1 MPMKAAK
8 FAALFARLRSAFPLM
23 ALLAL
28 FAALPR
34 TASAATFPARSG
46 GMPDDE
52 ITEDSPTVPYYTD
65 GSTKY
70 AFTTWVN
77 LLRAVG
83 WNADSN
89 VLEPGVSAAGGTA
102 GDPLK
107 VTLHNFTGRPSAL
120 GCKSSR
126 NEYWLYENSY
136 HFGHTI
142 FEFNHCHFSGGISDA
157 NYNRWGT
164 QRSGYQG
171 LKIRFVDCEFG
182 DTDGGVNDSAN
193 LCISL
198 YTDWDYCVGNYI
210 FDYTFDDCTIHKFQ
224 GAVMRLFGGRECGHL
239 LVTNCYLDVY
249 VNAIVQSNGV
259 ASDGQQPT
267 FTVADCVISD
277 RITSH
282 PGWMV
287 GVQNAGFQNYSVS
300 GLKYSDDATVAANRG
315 QPLDVVFY
323 KSFGEGVEDDASR
336 GKVLNSMGGE
346 SASGRAEFS
355 CEYVPTAGEDYYL
368 FEYLVPVHV
377 TYSLNRG
384 RGTLPAREGYDMRNT
399 TVCAAS
405 GSGLTRNGGA
415 FTEWNTAA
423 NGSGATV
430 AAGALIAGGGQLGGD
445 VTLYAQYGAAVPQYS
460 VDGGVTWNDYPTEEG
475 KWQAVIDAYR
485 EHCKSGASATT
496 ELVGGTSEKQGTIY
510 VRNIVFDSRDQLS
523 VGHRTWGS
531 KYYICLYTD
540 YLKYTTIRFDNCT
553 FDKMD
558 ASYGL
563 FGPGAIGQ
571 QLVFVDCD
579 FYEDANTSKYA
590 GPFIRSEQVYPDG
603 ATYCYPVD
611 LAFTN
616 CCGGTLS
623 KGGAG
628 IGDLSIV
635 DCSFAVNVN
644 GHIAEG
650 ALTCSAVNS
659 FGLPSTCHIENLQ
672 PPPGADFKGET
683 GDDNKLYSSW
693 TCSFAKYE
701 LSGSE
706 GYVTTAYRSW
716 WHDPYPRNVRGEST
730 GDKDKLNVLNLPS
743 DSVVIEPDNETE
755 ERWPSA
761 KRGAGNGVFL
771 EFSLAGPTPPTTP
784 HEFFVKPAGE
794 GGLAANSGVD
804 WDHAT
809 TLSSAIAKAADADQP
824 VTIYVKEGTYSEGS
838 DSDIIAS
845 IGSSHTQP
853 ITILGGCTGVGTAQG
868 TGYSLYQ
875 ASSRNSPSQRPQWL
889 KRSSDSTCDLTIS
902 RVKVKLYDQG
912 AFVEGSGNFTMT
924 DCHFIRNG
932 DHGALCAKT
941 TGQVTLQRCEFRGN
955 LITGKLTS
963 GADTTVWDDRYFAPV
978 VIEANATIEH
988 CAFVANVACSL
999 YTWNCGGLGVG
1010 GTGTTVSIDF
1020 CTFAYN
1026 ICAQIVDKIAQDS
1039 CCVAGLSLGGSAS
1052 VSVDNSIFVN
1062 PERTDGEPDARF
1074 ICGCADEAG
1083 DPLYTGHL
1091 TLGYVLIPSGV
1102 DEVGPTGKEWQKG
1115 IWKIAPNRVTWNSAK
1130 VTIGEAQLVDKT
1142 SFWKTGNPSLLGM
1155 DVDDNARF
1163 RVSCLD
1169 AETIDI
1175 HPLSAGGHYQAG
1187 EWVADY
1193 ITSPAV
1199 DRGAPAVAYSNE
1211 PSPNGGRVNLG
1222 YYGNTAE
1229 ASKTP
1234 SVTFDQKGG
1243 TGGAGPVSPTVGAT
1257 MPTISGTP
1265 TLANHR
1271 FAGYSREGW
1280 EVVTMTGR
1288 DTDIYNI
1295 GTLTYAYCPTA
1306 VSGGIKLNGVKFES
1320 LLAASATAFGQI
1332 EVSATTRSSDG
1343 GSGSVGKSDDYK
1355 KLMNHKLLVEN
1366 VDQITVTLKGLEKDH
1381 SYLMQLVCHEGV
1393 SGYKAGFNIDGVN
1406 YECNSKK
1413 ATDIQYGRS
1422 FVLRFKATGSS
1433 YSFPLKKIDS
1443 NGFIHINAIQVRDIT
1458 SLGSLQYYDGT
1469 GASVREYPVVDRPA
1483 KLYAQWV
1490 SHEFFV
1496 KPTGQGGAASNSG
1509 ANWEN
1514 ATTLS
1519 SAIARAANASE
1530 PVTIYVH
1537 EGTYKEGAGSSE
1549 VIASIGSAHTQP
1561 ITILGGCTGTTG
1573 TDKSRGTG
1581 HSVYQPTDASIV
1593 TTSRPIWLQRATGAN
1608 CSLAISQVDVREY
1621 STGAYVVG
1629 SGDFSLTNCNF
1640 IKNGDT
1646 GALYAKLTS
1655 GKVSM
1660 YGCEFRGNLI
1670 SWDNWDS
1677 YYAPVVILSDA
1688 TITHCAFVANGNTSG
1703 GINYVGGLGVG
1714 GSGTI
1719 FNIDFCTFAYN
1730 AAKQHQYDG
1739 KCYSGLVLGGSA
1751 AVTVRN
1757 SVFANVE
1764 TGNSIMGRLAN
1775 KGGFSGVL
1783 NLDYVLLPSMIVP
1796 GPNDNGYGSR
1806 IPTLNATHV
1815 VIGDANLVHKPS
1827 VTKGTAATVRPV
1839 VSEPTHY
1846 WVYSIDPE
1854 SIDIHLKSVAGHWNG
1869 TDWMTDTVTSPA
1881 IDAGDP
1887 AADFANEPMPNGGC
1901 VNLGYY
1907 GNTAQASKSPYARVR
1922 LNANGGTPDPDPAT
1936 VTVTA
1941 GQAMPHLVEAQTNI
1955 TRSGYA
1961 FLGYGAKIWE
1971 ARLMTGADTDI
1982 CNEGTTVF
1990 ARMAVSGGTLNSVT
2004 FDAGLSANDENVELV
2019 VPDGSGWGGPTSSYG
2034 AEGISNAYG
2043 DLLKSAV
2050 WNDSK
2055 DKSLGSMCSTITL
2068 KGLTPGRSYLFQ
2080 FFVHDGRQSDH
2091 GHPGSR
2097 EVSVD
2102 EENWYRAGR
2111 YGSGGTLD
2119 APLSQWGSTFIYRFV
2134 ATDSTESVRVF
2145 HKKNYSDC
2153 PCAHFNA
2160 MQLRDI
2166 TATDSLKYYN
2176 ADGTSARAYPL
2187 SGGPTELFAQWELVP
2202 TEITGVLLADYEA
2215 IYDGSAKTP
2224 QIAAVMTASGVLL
2237 TADDAALG
2245 WDVTY
2250 ERERVATT
2258 DLVTEGQLQVV
2269 VTGKGKLSGSA
2280 RANYR
2285 IVNPNKIALP
2295 KPTDVFKYTGAAITP
2310 TFTPKGG
2317 YTITANGYM
2326 PTAGTIGA
2334 TAVGTYRVTCTLE
2347 SGKAWANGSTA
2358 PYDVEW
2364 QIVDKTFLERL
2375 AADERIAGASPIATG
2390 GDLILKNGNT
2400 YIHVFTNT
2408 AAVASFTPGQNL
2420 NARVLLVGGGGAG
2433 GWGSAYYAGAGGG
2446 AGGMVEANSVDFA
2459 VGGAYQVQV
2468 GAGAVAPSS
2477 YGPSSNGL
2485 DSWIKLNE
2493 TAVAGIAVGGGA
2505 GGNGDSGENKNGKAG
2520 GSGGGGVLR
2529 GANDKPYSVG
2539 GNGVAGQGYAGG
2551 AGNGGDWTQSAG
2563 GGGAGGN
2570 GGDESAGGFG
2580 GKGRLTDILGFEQY
2594 FAGGGGGGTDQGDF
2608 GNAGGIGGGGA
2619 GRPVRSE
2626 ILVSGENGLG
2636 AGGGGGSGCWSGS
2649 GEKMNRNPGRGGD
2662 GIVIIAY
2669 EYVASGDSVA
2679 PVPESWNTVR
2689 EVGWIGK
2696 TLIGVEAAPYGST
2709 LSSNYYGDV
2718 EGTYTAIATLAPGY
2732 TQWSDGSTALSRE
2745 INWKIVDTKT
2755 WYLVV
2760 TDDPDADGYTQSSF
2774 SKDMG
2779 HWNRDPNAT
2788 VGVSHKATAGYH
2800 YVVLPDKTIALISQ
2814 ASEGDNKF
2822 AGRSLTLEG
2831 TMVLRYAAGEKYV
2844 KEWIV
2849 QDGMIRSAESGTYKL
2864 NGETFSIPDEQSL
2877 TFRYSVN
2884 GWPTDGSQTYD
2895 IMAQSIIGAGTVLI
2909 DAATAGK
2916 DSGLA
2921 LSGDASGFT
2930 GAIAM
2935 KDGATEPQN
2944 FTLTIAN
2951 AFGGTIESLP
2961 SAANV
2966 TEVRFNSGANAD
2978 RGLVVSS
2985 TTIPEALKSKLVVYG
3000 YDVAAADKPL
3010 ITFPAGTTVNAAE
3023 FTIRHASSVDAEGT
3037 AFKSVRKV
3045 TNSDGTIS
3053 LYPNIEYTLS
3063 FEGLEGAS
3071 NPNEGKT
3078 FTVDDELILIAPGQ
3092 RDGYV
3097 FGGWQENGEPIS
3109 YIRKGTM
3116 GNKTLTATWVDTNDY
3131 QLIEYIATTN
3141 CQFLD
3146 TGVTPRNAHFGFA
3159 LDFWDQC
3166 YVNLEDQ
3173 DTSRSWYND
3182 RIALGSSDANGAG
3195 VWVCNWNL
3203 ASFHGQVVLCHSLNG
3218 WDYLS
3223 MVSTDP
3229 CLRNDVRI
3237 RMKIVNDTEGEAY
3250 SKGGITPTDTTSY
3263 YIYTLDKVNDD
3274 LSTEQV
3280 TKSYKQIWYG
3290 GTDLYADRPEWF
3302 AGSVI
3307 VGGAHQVDGSG
3318 VTNVVR
3324 YTNDNPTTVNK
3335 NFMRFYRVTFYYDD
3349 IVLYDAIPAVDS
3361 NGHVGLLRVDG
3372 TEGELFAYSKTIQQD
3387 WLDAGNELGAEFA
3400 TPHFIVNGNGGE
3412 PGETVVIKVLD
3423 EAAQPALT
3431 LAQLPTREEWTLT
3444 GFTANADGTGVKYF
3458 DADGT
3463 RLVTPA
3469 DGAVVY
3475 AQWEQQRVILDD
3487 NGGAEGDGS
3496 VPLTDGVPEA
3506 SSVTRPFYNGYSFRG
3521 YWTTKDD
3528 DTGTMIYDRTG
3539 ALVANPPTLAPGST
3553 IYAHWEF
3560 VVTYYLAG
3568 TDQPKDSLPKTYS
3581 FYCTPTNENGT
3592 LKSSKKGWAEA
3603 KGGESVRHIVEPG
3616 HKYVAEAFLNT
3627 PYVSDG
3633 SVQEF
3638 PGDEL
3643 YLSSWLELYSDVRF
3657 KKLITGGLKTVFCVD
3672 ANNCD
3677 VTVSGA
3683 VEMESNNTL
3692 ELIVCGENRRLKLAA
3707 KLTGDE
3713 NTVIKL
3719 LGQNQN
3725 YDNNLGYVISGDA
3738 SGFKGKV
3745 RDGTNGGANNCYYCM
3760 FDVSFTGSFGGS
3772 VESFPTN
3779 VANAW
3784 FNYDGLPDTRTTRGL
3799 TMSCETPADV
3809 ASVTNNIILYSDS
3822 PSVDFDASNFPLM
3835 TFPAGTAVDP
3845 AQFTVCHATEVG
3857 GEKTAFED
3865 LYAIRNADETITLI
3879 ANAQIVTLDDNGGA
3893 EGDGA
3898 VLLDNGV
3905 PPASV
3910 SRPFYNGW
3918 SFRGYWTTKDDDTG
3932 AMIYDRTGTRVAESP
3947 TLHNGDTIYAHWE
3960 FVEIY
3965 YLAGPDQG
3973 ADPSFD
3979 GTPPGKEDTVNGWAE
3994 EPNGPAVRHT
4004 VEPGHK
4010 YTTKNDGKGYS
4021 LFTPSNQDGEV
4032 HSFLG
4037 DELTVAGTF
4046 ALQESIN
4053 VTNMIANGASI
4064 YTWKNGYHYIVDGQI
4079 TVTNNSTLQ
4088 LTGVGTDRTLEIR
4101 AKVKSGDGEIIAL
4114 HGQPNANQR
4123 NLRFIISGDMSEFKG
4138 TWTKSSTEIAVP
4150 TTIDF
4155 SGSFG
4160 GRIKCFP
4167 TNMVNVLVNHDGL
4180 PASCKAAT
4188 GLPVTAAASADDVR
4202 SVQTNV
4208 TFYST
4213 EVDFTARFF
4222 PLMTFPASVAAE
4234 VDPAQFTVYHAADT
4248 NGTKTAF
4255 ANLGV
4260 RKNGDGTITL
4270 VANSV
4275 LSAIRE
4281 NGPEI
4286 HFWNLDW
4293 IAEVC
4298 PGEKTAAEYQAA
4310 FLKTNAQGVVTWQA
4324 YVLGYE
4330 PNEVATAAIVEETVQ
4345 NANPD
4350 TVTVRLRDMPENPR
4364 TNDQVSVRYTLLSA
4378 RTTSD
4383 FQAGLAKVVINLD
4396 DDPYELWPV
4405 STFEAPLRDLTGDK
4419 PLNYYQIKARFFIN
4433 RPIYDEEVDW
4443 LRIESQDDDDYI
4455 DTGIKITHDMRIETK
4470 VMLET
4475 SRQSYSRFGFD
4486 DSIVKGQSVVGDEHG
4501 FTRIMFSVA
4510 QDTACFGFQS
4520 SGNVTS
4526 AGFVSVDEVK
4536 NTELV
4541 IAGDYNRYTVNDTEY
4556 STYGNH
4562 IPNDPDVGTM
4572 KLMAF
4577 GNGRFSTGEFAG
4589 KMWYFRLY
4597 KGDELIADFVPVKF
4611 TAGDGEVEYAMYDK
4625 VGGMLHRNH
4634 GTGSFTGGPAVQ

>member
-8 FAALFARLRSAFPLM
+8 LAALFARLRTAIPLL

-46 GMPDDE
+46 DMPDTL

-70 AFTTWVN
+70 AFSTWVN

-83 WNADSN
+83 WDANN
-89 VLEPGVSAAGGTA
+89 GRLESGVSAAGGTA

-107 VTLHNFTGRPSAL
+107 VTLYNFINSPYAL
-120 GCKSSR
+120 QCHSQ
-126 NEYWLYENSY
+126 NCLYERDFG
-136 HFGHTI
+136 FGHTT
-142 FEFNHCHFSGGISDA
+142 FEFNSCHFNGGVPSGSD
-157 NYNRWGT
+157 NRWGT
-164 QRSGYQG
+164 DRSQYPG
-171 LKIRFVDCEFG
+171 LKIRFVNCEFG
-182 DTDGGVNDSAN
+182 DADGNATVRNPCMSIYN
-193 LCISL
+193 N
-198 YTDWDYCVGNYI
+198 YNEYKDYKGNTYI
-210 FDYTFDDCTIHKFQ
+210 YLFDYTFDGCTIHKFNDTPT
-224 GAVMRLFGGRECGHL
+224 GRLFGGSECGNL

-249 VNAIVQSNGV
+249 INAIVQSNGV

-267 FTVADCVISD
+267 FTVADCIISD
-277 RITSH
+277 RITSS

-287 GVQNAGFQNYSVS
+287 GVMNSGYRSYSVS
-300 GLKYSDDATVAANRG
+300 GLKYSDDAKDAENQG
-315 QPLDVVFY
+315 KPLDVVFY
-323 KSFGEGVEDDASR
+323 KSFGNGVEGDANR

-377 TYSLNRG
+377 TYDANG
-384 RGTLPAREGYDMRNT
+384 GTGTPPAREGYDMRSKT
-399 TVCAAS
+399 ARAAS
-405 GSGLTRNGGA
+405 GSGLTNGGA
-415 FTEWNTAA
+415 SFIEWNTEGGTTA
-423 NGSGATV
+423 GTPI
-430 AAGALIAGGGQLGGD
+430 AAGALIAGGDALNGD
-445 VTLYAQYGAAVPQYS
+445 KTLYAQYGTPVPQYS
-460 VDGGVTWNDYPTEEG
+460 VDGGVTWNDYPTGG
-475 KWQAVIDAYR
+475 KWQAVINAYR
-485 EHCKSGASATT
+485 SAKGATSSSQVVGGSAT
-496 ELVGGTSEKQGTIY
+496 EQGTIL
-510 VRNIVFDSRDQLS
+510 VRNVDFDAVDQLEGRS
-523 VGHRTWGS
+523 RQNGDKTFLMLLRS
-531 KYYICLYTD
+531 ADNLQ
-540 YLKYTTIRFDNCT
+540 YTTIRFDNCNFYNVGEKGYNNTIGTVDGLGMQVEFDGCGFYQSANSQSGLGTAAYT
-553 FDKMD
+553 FDW
-558 ASYGL
+558 
-563 FGPGAIGQ
+563 
-571 QLVFVDCD
+571 
-579 FYEDANTSKYA
+579 
-590 GPFIRSEQVYPDG
+590 DG
-603 ATYCYPVD
+603 TKPVD
-611 LAFTN
+611 LTLVN
-616 CCGGTLS
+616 CTASCICGGS
-623 KGGAG
+623 GV
-628 IGDLSIV
+628 GDLMVVNSKT
-635 DCSFAVNVN
+635 SVNVN
-644 GHIAEG
+644 GHVRGGDANAG
-650 ALTCSAVNS
+650 GVAFVNS
-659 FGLPSTCHIENLQ
+659 FGNPSTCHIENLQ
-672 PPPGADFKGET
+672 PTPGSSWST
-683 GDDNKLYSSW
+683 LTSW
-693 TCSFAKYE
+693 TCSFARYE
-701 LSGSE
+701 VGNFAAEAKVYRVDTHGNRNLEQDNGPNRYLLGTLAPSESLTTTRTDWPSEWQTAGRGVYVTFTPSGVTVALHNGVGASAEPSSVTVTPGSAMPTLAALPTRTGYVFDGYSAEGWEVTKMTGQDTDIITLGTSVLAYGAVNAYTLNGVTFENKLKSGADNKTIDGGKLTFSHAMEVADNASGSPS
-706 GYVTTAYRSW
+706 GVSADYQKLMANKVRSFSDLKRMYVTLGELTEGHTYLVQIISHECQSGHKVGFLIDGVEYECNQQKDSTVVYGRSFVHRFTAKGTTYTFPLVKIDTFVHINAIQLRDVSTIVGS
-716 WHDPYPRNVRGEST
+716 PEYYSARGESLRT
-730 GDKDKLNVLNLPS
+730 YPTANGPTNLFAQWKCDLPEGYTQLDKLHFDGTHFILTDYKPTTKTWIETDMQVYGNKGSGGNALFGLAQPDSGKTLSYGLIVDSGISSKIIYGMLLFSSSGGNNGRAWKIGDYSPLENELCTVTFCYDYNGASSSLVGGAVKSSSPHSTNKDFMPCVTTLVIGGLNGVAV
-743 DSVVIEPDNETE
+743 DSTKAPGYGSPVQPFSCYSEGLDVYSFKIYENDTGVKGGANETVVHE
-755 ERWPSA
+755 FIPVSPTNGGVDGLYDLVGQKFYPLQTQTTVTLRPNGGNNLVTNYVYAIAGEAMPTVTEIPTKTGYEFQGYFTAASGGTRYYNADGTSA
-761 KRGAGNGVFL
+761 ATYPA
-771 EFSLAGPTPPTTP
+771 SAGPTELYAQWAPFL
-784 HEFFVKPAGE
+784 HEFFVKP
-794 GGLAANSGVD
+794 
-804 WDHAT
+804 
-809 TLSSAIAKAADADQP
+809 
-824 VTIYVKEGTYSEGS
+824 
-838 DSDIIAS
+838 
-845 IGSSHTQP
+845 
-853 ITILGGCTGVGTAQG
+853 
-868 TGYSLYQ
+868 
-875 ASSRNSPSQRPQWL
+875 
-889 KRSSDSTCDLTIS
+889 
-902 RVKVKLYDQG
+902 G
-912 AFVEGSGNFTMT
+912 A
-924 DCHFIRNG
+924 
-932 DHGALCAKT
+932 
-941 TGQVTLQRCEFRGN
+941 
-955 LITGKLTS
+955 
-963 GADTTVWDDRYFAPV
+963 
-978 VIEANATIEH
+978 
-988 CAFVANVACSL
+988 
-999 YTWNCGGLGVG
+999 
-1010 GTGTTVSIDF
+1010 
-1020 CTFAYN
+1020 
-1026 ICAQIVDKIAQDS
+1026 
-1039 CCVAGLSLGGSAS
+1039 SAS
-1052 VSVDNSIFVN
+1052 
-1062 PERTDGEPDARF
+1062 A
-1074 ICGCADEAG
+1074 
-1083 DPLYTGHL
+1083 
-1091 TLGYVLIPSGV
+1091 
-1102 DEVGPTGKEWQKG
+1102 
-1115 IWKIAPNRVTWNSAK
+1115 
-1130 VTIGEAQLVDKT
+1130 
-1142 SFWKTGNPSLLGM
+1142 
-1155 DVDDNARF
+1155 
-1163 RVSCLD
+1163 
-1169 AETIDI
+1169 
-1175 HPLSAGGHYQAG
+1175 
-1187 EWVADY
+1187 
-1193 ITSPAV
+1193 
-1199 DRGAPAVAYSNE
+1199 
-1211 PSPNGGRVNLG
+1211 
-1222 YYGNTAE
+1222 
-1229 ASKTP
+1229 
-1234 SVTFDQKGG
+1234 
-1243 TGGAGPVSPTVGAT
+1243 
-1257 MPTISGTP
+1257 
-1265 TLANHR
+1265 
-1271 FAGYSREGW
+1271 
-1280 EVVTMTGR
+1280 
-1288 DTDIYNI
+1288 
-1295 GTLTYAYCPTA
+1295 
-1306 VSGGIKLNGVKFES
+1306 
-1320 LLAASATAFGQI
+1320 
-1332 EVSATTRSSDG
+1332 
-1343 GSGSVGKSDDYK
+1343 
-1355 KLMNHKLLVEN
+1355 
-1366 VDQITVTLKGLEKDH
+1366 
-1381 SYLMQLVCHEGV
+1381 
-1393 SGYKAGFNIDGVN
+1393 
-1406 YECNSKK
+1406 
-1413 ATDIQYGRS
+1413 
-1422 FVLRFKATGSS
+1422 
-1433 YSFPLKKIDS
+1433 
-1443 NGFIHINAIQVRDIT
+1443 
-1458 SLGSLQYYDGT
+1458 
-1469 GASVREYPVVDRPA
+1469 
-1483 KLYAQWV
+1483 
-1490 SHEFFV
+1490 
-1496 KPTGQGGAASNSG
+1496 SG

-1519 SAIARAANASE
+1519 NAIARAANSPE

-1593 TTSRPIWLQRATGAN
+1593 TTSRPTWLRREDSAN
-1608 CSLAISQVDVREY
+1608 CPLAISQVDVREY
-1621 STGAYVVG
+1621 KTGAYVVG

-1670 SWDNWDS
+1670 WKTNWEDYCS
-1677 YYAPVVILSDA
+1677 PVVVLSDA
-1688 TITHCAFVANGNTSG
+1688 EISHCAFVGNANCSDGLS
-1703 GINYVGGLGVG
+1703 YVGGLGVG
-1714 GSGTI
+1714 GNETS
-1719 FNIDFCTFAYN
+1719 IDINFCTFAYN
-1730 AAKQHQYDG
+1730 VGKQHTN
-1739 KCYSGLVLGGSA
+1739 SGYNPGDLVLGDTA
-1751 AVTVRN
+1751 NVTVKN
-1757 SVFANVE
+1757 SIFANNE
-1764 TGNSIMGRLAN
+1764 YLGYYPIWKAICGNDDSWRRPN
-1775 KGGFSGVL
+1775 KFAGHL
-1783 NLDYVLLPSMIVP
+1783 TLDYVMMRGTVEQSVAIGNGTLTANHIISGESPLVTSPSRSASSEVTDP
-1796 GPNDNGYGSR
+1796 RPKVNNQDYYYYYNNG
-1806 IPTLNATHV
+1806 
-1815 VIGDANLVHKPS
+1815 
-1827 VTKGTAATVRPV
+1827 
-1839 VSEPTHY
+1839 
-1846 WVYSIDPE
+1846 DPE
-1854 SIDIHLKSVAGHWNG
+1854 SIDIHLKSAAGHWNG
-1869 TDWMTDTVTSPA
+1869 TGWTLDSVTSPA

-1887 AADFANEPMPNGGC
+1887 DEAYSNEPMPNGGC

-1922 LNANGGTPDPDPAT
+1922 LNANGGTPEPNPAT

-1961 FLGYGAKIWE
+1961 FQGYATAGGEWTVSKMTGNVTDVINEGETVWALAALNTGWNGYKDDHNLDGNVAYYVPNDITLNGVTFKAAANNRQSASFSSACDGGLSFDPVVAWVDPQDNTSEGLGNTAYGALMHNKMHE
-1971 ARLMTGADTDI
+1971 AG
-1982 CNEGTTVF
+1982 NS
-1990 ARMAVSGGTLNSVT
+1990 SGRWQLTLNNLAIGQSYCAQIIVHWGNGARGSVQI
-2004 FDAGLSANDENVELV
+2004 GVKPGELY
-2019 VPDGSGWGGPTSSYG
+2019 SSCG
-2034 AEGISNAYG
+2034 AECQYG
-2043 DLLKSAV
+2043 WSYVLRFTATEG
-2050 WNDSK
+2050 SK
-2055 DKSLGSMCSTITL
+2055 TITL
-2068 KGLTPGRSYLFQ
+2068 YS
-2080 FFVHDGRQSDH
+2080 
-2091 GHPGSR
+2091 
-2097 EVSVD
+2097 
-2102 EENWYRAGR
+2102 AG
-2111 YGSGGTLD
+2111 GV
-2119 APLSQWGSTFIYRFV
+2119 V
-2134 ATDSTESVRVF
+2134 AL
-2145 HKKNYSDC
+2145 
-2153 PCAHFNA
+2153 NA
-2160 MQLRDI
+2160 IQLRKVSSVSS
-2166 TATDSLKYYN
+2166 SLLYYN
-2176 ADGTSARAYPL
+2176 ADGTSARNYPAEN
-2187 SGGPTELFAQWELVP
+2187 GPTELFAQWELVP

-2310 TFTPKGG
+2310 TFTPTGG
-2317 YTITANGYM
+2317 YTIAANGYT

-2408 AAVASFTPGQNL
+2408 SALANFTPSQNL
-2420 NARVLLVGGGGAG
+2420 DARVLLVGGGGAG

-2446 AGGMVEANSVDFA
+2446 AGGMVEANSVGFA

-2689 EVGWIGK
+2689 EVGWTGK

-2961 SAANV
+2961 AAANV

-3053 LYPNIEYTLS
+3053 LYPNVEYTLS
-3063 FEGLEGAS
+3063 FEGLNGEE

-3116 GNKTLTATWVDTNDY
+3116 GNKTLTATWVSTNDY

-3203 ASFHGQVVLCHSLNG
+3203 ASFHGQVVLCHSLSG

-3412 PGETVVIKVLD
+3412 PGETEVIKVLD

-3560 VVTYYLAG
+3560 VETYYLAG
-3568 TDQPKDSLPKTYS
+3568 TDQPKDTLPKTCS

-3592 LKSSKKGWAEA
+3592 LKSPKKGWAEA

-3627 PYVSDG
+3627 PYVSDD

-3683 VEMESNNTL
+3683 VEMESGNTL
-3692 ELIVCGENRRLKLAA
+3692 EMIVCGENRRLELAA
-3707 KLTGDE
+3707 TLTGDE
-3713 NTVIKL
+3713 TTVIKL

-3760 FDVSFTGSFGGS
+3760 FDVYFTDSFGGS

-3784 FNYDGLPDTRTTRGL
+3784 FNYDGLPETRTTRGL

-3932 AMIYDRTGTRVAESP
+3932 AMIYDQSGARVAESP

-3960 FVEIY
+3960 FVETY

-3973 ADPSFD
+3973 AKPSFD
-3979 GTPPGKEDTVNGWAE
+3979 GTPLGTGGAVTINNGWAE

-4114 HGQPNANQR
+4114 HGQTNADQR

-4180 PASCKAAT
+4180 PASCEAT

-4208 TFYST
+4208 TFYSE

-4222 PLMTFPASVAAE
+4222 PLMTFPASAE

-4260 RKNGDGTITL
+4260 RTNGDGTITL

-4298 PGEKTAAEYQAA
+4298 STGTTAADYQAA

-4455 DTGIKITHDMRIETK
+4455 DTGIKITKDMRIETK
-4470 VMLET
+4470 VEILK
-4475 SRQSYSRFGFD
+4475 SRDQYSRFGFD

-4501 FTRIMFSVA
+4501 FTRIMFAGSPIA
-4510 QDTACFGFQS
+4510 AYSQACFGFQS

-4541 IAGDYNRYTVNDTEY
+4541 IAGDYDQYTVNNKTYDTY
-4556 STYGNH
+4556 STH
-4562 IPNDPDVGTM
+4562 IDDDPVVGTM

>member
-8 FAALFARLRSAFPLM
+8 FAALFARLRSAIPLL
-23 ALLAL
+23 ALFAL

-46 GMPDDE
+46 NMPDTL
-52 ITEDSPTVPYYTD
+52 ITEDTPTVPYYTD

-83 WNADSN
+83 WDAANGR
-89 VLEPGVSAAGGTA
+89 LESGVSAAGGTA

-107 VTLHNFTGRPSAL
+107 VTICNFTNTPVAL
-120 GCKSSR
+120 GCKTD
-126 NEYWLYENSY
+126 NYLYENKY
-136 HFGHTI
+136 DFGHTT
-142 FEFNHCHFSGGISDA
+142 FEFNRCHFKGGIPDGSD
-157 NYNRWGT
+157 NKWGT
-164 QRSGYQG
+164 ARSKHPG
-171 LKIRFVDCEFG
+171 LKLRFVGCEFG
-182 DTDGGVNDSAN
+182 NADGKDSGGPLDQQN
-193 LCISL
+193 LCMSI
-198 YTDWDYCVGNYI
+198 YTKWQLDDDLDKNTYI
-210 FDYTFDDCTIHKFQ
+210 YVFDYTFDGCTIHKFR
-224 GAVMRLFGGRECGHL
+224 GPTARLFGGSESGNL

-249 VNAIVQSNGV
+249 INAIVQDKGV
-259 ASDGQQPT
+259 SADGQQPT
-267 FTVADCVISD
+267 FTVADCTISD
-277 RITSH
+277 RITKN

-287 GVQNAGFQNYSVS
+287 GVMNSGFRSYSVS

-323 KSFGEGVEDDASR
+323 KSFGDGVEGDANR

-346 SASGRAEFS
+346 STTGRAEFS

-368 FEYLVPVHV
+368 FEYLVPVYV
-377 TYSLNRG
+377 TYDANG
-384 RGTLPAREGYDMRNT
+384 GTGTPPAREGYDMRSKT
-399 TVCAAS
+399 ARAAS
-405 GSGLTRNGGA
+405 GSGLTNGGA
-415 FTEWNTAA
+415 SFIEWNTEGGTTA
-423 NGSGATV
+423 GTPI
-430 AAGALIAGGGQLGGD
+430 AAGALIAGGDALNGD
-445 VTLYAQYGAAVPQYS
+445 KTLYAQYGTPVPQYS
-460 VDGGVTWNDYPTEEG
+460 VDGGVTWNDYPTGG
-475 KWQAVIDAYR
+475 KWQAVINAYR
-485 EHCKSGASATT
+485 SAKGATSSSQVVGGSAT
-496 ELVGGTSEKQGTIY
+496 EQGTIL
-510 VRNIVFDSRDQLS
+510 VRNVDFDAVDQLEGRS
-523 VGHRTWGS
+523 RQNGDKTFLMLLRS
-531 KYYICLYTD
+531 ADNLQ
-540 YLKYTTIRFDNCT
+540 YTTIRFDNCNFYNVGEKGYNNTIGTVNGLGMQVEFDGCGFYQSANSQSGLGTAAYT
-553 FDKMD
+553 FDW
-558 ASYGL
+558 
-563 FGPGAIGQ
+563 
-571 QLVFVDCD
+571 
-579 FYEDANTSKYA
+579 
-590 GPFIRSEQVYPDG
+590 DG
-603 ATYCYPVD
+603 TKPVD
-611 LAFTN
+611 LTLVN
-616 CCGGTLS
+616 CTASCICGGS
-623 KGGAG
+623 GV
-628 IGDLSIV
+628 GDLMVVNSKT
-635 DCSFAVNVN
+635 SVNVN
-644 GHIAEG
+644 GHVRGGDANAG
-650 ALTCSAVNS
+650 GVAFVNS
-659 FGLPSTCHIENLQ
+659 FGNPSTCHIENLQ
-672 PPPGADFKGET
+672 PTPGSSWST
-683 GDDNKLYSSW
+683 LTSW
-693 TCSFAKYE
+693 TCSFARYE
-701 LSGSE
+701 VGNFAAEAKVYRVDTHGNRNLEQDNGPNRYLLGTLAPSE
-706 GYVTTAYRSW
+706 SLTTTRTDWPSEWQTAGRGVYVT
-716 WHDPYPRNVRGEST
+716 
-730 GDKDKLNVLNLPS
+730 
-743 DSVVIEPDNETE
+743 
-755 ERWPSA
+755 
-761 KRGAGNGVFL
+761 
-771 EFSLAGPTPPTTP
+771 
-784 HEFFVKPAGE
+784 
-794 GGLAANSGVD
+794 
-804 WDHAT
+804 
-809 TLSSAIAKAADADQP
+809 
-824 VTIYVKEGTYSEGS
+824 
-838 DSDIIAS
+838 
-845 IGSSHTQP
+845 
-853 ITILGGCTGVGTAQG
+853 
-868 TGYSLYQ
+868 
-875 ASSRNSPSQRPQWL
+875 
-889 KRSSDSTCDLTIS
+889 
-902 RVKVKLYDQG
+902 
-912 AFVEGSGNFTMT
+912 FT
-924 DCHFIRNG
+924 
-932 DHGALCAKT
+932 
-941 TGQVTLQRCEFRGN
+941 
-955 LITGKLTS
+955 
-963 GADTTVWDDRYFAPV
+963 
-978 VIEANATIEH
+978 
-988 CAFVANVACSL
+988 
-999 YTWNCGGLGVG
+999 
-1010 GTGTTVSIDF
+1010 
-1020 CTFAYN
+1020 
-1026 ICAQIVDKIAQDS
+1026 
-1039 CCVAGLSLGGSAS
+1039 
-1052 VSVDNSIFVN
+1052 
-1062 PERTDGEPDARF
+1062 
-1074 ICGCADEAG
+1074 
-1083 DPLYTGHL
+1083 
-1091 TLGYVLIPSGV
+1091 PSGV
-1102 DEVGPTGKEWQKG
+1102 TVALHNGEGASAEPSSVTVTPGAAMPT
-1115 IWKIAPNRVTWNSAK
+1115 
-1130 VTIGEAQLVDKT
+1130 
-1142 SFWKTGNPSLLGM
+1142 
-1155 DVDDNARF
+1155 
-1163 RVSCLD
+1163 
-1169 AETIDI
+1169 
-1175 HPLSAGGHYQAG
+1175 LSA
-1187 EWVADY
+1187 VP
-1193 ITSPAV
+1193 TRP
-1199 DRGAPAVAYSNE
+1199 
-1211 PSPNGGRVNLG
+1211 G
-1222 YYGNTAE
+1222 Y
-1229 ASKTP
+1229 
-1234 SVTFDQKGG
+1234 VFD
-1243 TGGAGPVSPTVGAT
+1243 
-1257 MPTISGTP
+1257 
-1265 TLANHR
+1265 
-1271 FAGYSREGW
+1271 GYSAEGW
-1280 EVVTMTGR
+1280 EVTKMAGQ
-1288 DTDIYNI
+1288 DTDIITDGNSI
-1295 GTLTYAYCPTA
+1295 FAYGA
-1306 VSGGIKLNGVKFES
+1306 VDSNTLNGVTFENKLKAGADNKTIDGGKLTFS
-1320 LLAASATAFGQI
+1320 HAMESADGQSSSPSG
-1332 EVSATTRSSDG
+1332 VSA
-1343 GSGSVGKSDDYK
+1343 DYQ
-1355 KLMNHKLLVEN
+1355 KLMMNKVRSTGDMKRMYLTLGGLTENHTYLV
-1366 VDQITVTLKGLEKDH
+1366 QIV
-1381 SYLMQLVCHEGV
+1381 SHECY
-1393 SGYKAGFNIDGVN
+1393 SGHKVGFLIDGVE
-1406 YECNSKK
+1406 YECNQNVDSSVV
-1413 ATDIQYGRS
+1413 YGRS
-1422 FVLRFKATGSS
+1422 FVHRFTAKGTT
-1433 YSFPLKKIDS
+1433 YTFPLVKI
-1443 NGFIHINAIQVRDIT
+1443 GTYVHINAIQLRD
-1458 SLGSLQYYDGT
+1458 
-1469 GASVREYPVVDRPA
+1469 
-1483 KLYAQWV
+1483 V
-1490 SHEFFV
+1490 S
-1496 KPTGQGGAASNSG
+1496 
-1509 ANWEN
+1509 
-1514 ATTLS
+1514 
-1519 SAIARAANASE
+1519 
-1530 PVTIYVH
+1530 TIV
-1537 EGTYKEGAGSSE
+1537 GSSE
-1549 VIASIGSAHTQP
+1549 YYSAYGESLRTYPTANGPTNLFAQWKCDLPEGYTQLDKLHFDG
-1561 ITILGGCTGTTG
+1561 THFILTDYKPTTKTWIETDMQVYGNKVNGGNTFFGLAENVNWNGKTYLMFYDLNVGAGTT
-1573 TDKSRGTG
+1573 DKTMYGWLLGRAEGSSNLGRAWTI
-1581 HSVYQPTDASIV
+1581 SAV
-1593 TTSRPIWLQRATGAN
+1593 TSFE
-1608 CSLAISQVDVREY
+1608 SEM
-1621 STGAYVVG
+1621 STITFGNDFTNNTVVG
-1629 SGDFSLTNCNF
+1629 G
-1640 IKNGDT
+1640 IE
-1646 GALYAKLTS
+1646 
-1655 GKVSM
+1655 KVSTAKSNGSDYLPCKTAM
-1660 YGCEFRGNLI
+1660 
-1670 SWDNWDS
+1670 
-1677 YYAPVVILSDA
+1677 VI
-1688 TITHCAFVANGNTSG
+1688 
-1703 GINYVGGLGVG
+1703 GGLNGV
-1714 GSGTI
+1714 
-1719 FNIDFCTFAYN
+1719 
-1730 AAKQHQYDG
+1730 
-1739 KCYSGLVLGGSA
+1739 
-1751 AVTVRN
+1751 AVDSTK
-1757 SVFANVE
+1757 A
-1764 TGNSIMGRLAN
+1764 
-1775 KGGFSGVL
+1775 
-1783 NLDYVLLPSMIVP
+1783 P
-1796 GPNDNGYGSR
+1796 GYGSPVQPFSCYSDGLDVYAFK
-1806 IPTLNATHV
+1806 IYENDTGVKGGTNET
-1815 VIGDANLVHKPS
+1815 LVHEFIPAKQ
-1827 VTKGTAATVRPV
+1827 T
-1839 VSEPTHY
+1839 
-1846 WVYSIDPE
+1846 
-1854 SIDIHLKSVAGHWNG
+1854 NG
-1869 TDWMTDTVTSPA
+1869 GVDGLYDLIEQEFYPLQTQTTVTLR
-1881 IDAGDP
+1881 
-1887 AADFANEPMPNGGC
+1887 PNGGN
-1901 VNLGYY
+1901 NLVTNYV
-1907 GNTAQASKSPYARVR
+1907 YAI
-1922 LNANGGTPDPDPAT
+1922 AGEAMPT
-1936 VTVTA
+1936 VTEIPTKTGYEFQGYFTA
-1941 GQAMPHLVEAQTNI
+1941 A
-1955 TRSGYA
+1955 
-1961 FLGYGAKIWE
+1961 
-1971 ARLMTGADTDI
+1971 
-1982 CNEGTTVF
+1982 
-1990 ARMAVSGGTLNSVT
+1990 SGGT
-2004 FDAGLSANDENVELV
+2004 
-2019 VPDGSGWGGPTSSYG
+2019 
-2034 AEGISNAYG
+2034 
-2043 DLLKSAV
+2043 
-2050 WNDSK
+2050 
-2055 DKSLGSMCSTITL
+2055 
-2068 KGLTPGRSYLFQ
+2068 
-2080 FFVHDGRQSDH
+2080 
-2091 GHPGSR
+2091 
-2097 EVSVD
+2097 
-2102 EENWYRAGR
+2102 
-2111 YGSGGTLD
+2111 
-2119 APLSQWGSTFIYRFV
+2119 
-2134 ATDSTESVRVF
+2134 
-2145 HKKNYSDC
+2145 
-2153 PCAHFNA
+2153 
-2160 MQLRDI
+2160 
-2166 TATDSLKYYN
+2166 KYYN
-2176 ADGTSARAYPL
+2176 ADGTSAKKCDLTNDTTLY
-2187 SGGPTELFAQWELVP
+2187 AQWKESTIYVDKPQQGTPTSWVYDATNHKPVFAENVCYTITYSTADGTPTDSWVNAGCYKVTFTLNPNCAWNGGDTDPVVFDYSITKPISDVTITDLKWWWDNYPHQPTVTDGDRTLVYDVDFTAVVTNEAFQTP
-2202 TEITGVLLADYEA
+2202 CDYTN
-2215 IYDGSAKTP
+2215 IVGSAT
-2224 QIAAVMTASGVLL
+2224 
-2237 TADDAALG
+2237 
-2245 WDVTY
+2245 TY
-2250 ERERVATT
+2250 DCT
-2258 DLVTEGQLQVV
+2258 L
-2269 VTGKGKLSGSA
+2269 TGKGCYTGTTNFTFTLARPTLKWTDTCGTNLDGVGKWNEDWKKPEGEGYSNSGDAYDWSYGHYPRSSMQKAELSAASGKSLELDLDGQEYWAYHLYDASAGKVVMKNGTLKLSATSA
-2280 RANYR
+2280 
-2285 IVNPNKIALP
+2285 I
-2295 KPTDVFKYTGAAITP
+2295 
-2310 TFTPKGG
+2310 
-2317 YTITANGYM
+2317 
-2326 PTAGTIGA
+2326 
-2334 TAVGTYRVTCTLE
+2334 
-2347 SGKAWANGSTA
+2347 
-2358 PYDVEW
+2358 
-2364 QIVDKTFLERL
+2364 
-2375 AADERIAGASPIATG
+2375 
-2390 GDLILKNGNT
+2390 
-2400 YIHVFTNT
+2400 
-2408 AAVASFTPGQNL
+2408 
-2420 NARVLLVGGGGAG
+2420 
-2433 GWGSAYYAGAGGG
+2433 
-2446 AGGMVEANSVDFA
+2446 
-2459 VGGAYQVQV
+2459 
-2468 GAGAVAPSS
+2468 
-2477 YGPSSNGL
+2477 
-2485 DSWIKLNE
+2485 
-2493 TAVAGIAVGGGA
+2493 
-2505 GGNGDSGENKNGKAG
+2505 
-2520 GSGGGGVLR
+2520 
-2529 GANDKPYSVG
+2529 
-2539 GNGVAGQGYAGG
+2539 
-2551 AGNGGDWTQSAG
+2551 
-2563 GGGAGGN
+2563 
-2570 GGDESAGGFG
+2570 
-2580 GKGRLTDILGFEQY
+2580 
-2594 FAGGGGGGTDQGDF
+2594 
-2608 GNAGGIGGGGA
+2608 
-2619 GRPVRSE
+2619 
-2626 ILVSGENGLG
+2626 
-2636 AGGGGGSGCWSGS
+2636 SGS
-2649 GEKMNRNPGRGGD
+2649 GEHVYQNMTFTSATTALACLYPSGPSTVVTLSECEFPKDTMVFTIGFLSYSAGIDGTFRIADGLTALGTGVYFGTSYSGSNRCGLTVTNGWL
-2662 GIVIIAY
+2662 
-2669 EYVASGDSVA
+2669 VASNEGSDIAPSVGLQQLALNLALGDR
-2679 PVPESWNTVR
+2679 NTVSDANA
-2689 EVGWIGK
+2689 
-2696 TLIGVEAAPYGST
+2696 LIDLNGTMRLNKGST
-2709 LSSNYYGDV
+2709 L
-2718 EGTYTAIATLAPGY
+2718 T
-2732 TQWSDGSTALSRE
+2732 
-2745 INWKIVDTKT
+2745 VD
-2755 WYLVV
+2755 
-2760 TDDPDADGYTQSSF
+2760 
-2774 SKDMG
+2774 
-2779 HWNRDPNAT
+2779 
-2788 VGVSHKATAGYH
+2788 
-2800 YVVLPDKTIALISQ
+2800 
-2814 ASEGDNKF
+2814 
-2822 AGRSLTLEG
+2822 AGR
-2831 TMVLRYAAGEKYV
+2831 K
-2844 KEWIV
+2844 
-2849 QDGMIRSAESGTYKL
+2849 DCGTYKL
-2864 NGETFSIPDEQSL
+2864 IRVTGVGTGADCL
-2877 TFRYSVN
+2877 TFADLIANPTVTN
-2884 GWPTDGSQTYD
+2884 ILEGKGAQLVVVTDGDKETGIDLVIRTKVAKPTVTTSFIYD
-2895 IMAQSIIGAGTVLI
+2895 ETEK
-2909 DAATAGK
+2909 TAGGVATGYTVTGDK
-2916 DSGLA
+2916 ATNVGRYEFVATLA
-2921 LSGDASGFT
+2921 DGYCWSD
-2930 GAIAM
+2930 GAIAPYHVDWSIKAQVTFDANGGSGVSPATLDVLPGDDLGCVAVPTM
-2935 KDGATEPQN
+2935 DGHVFAGYFTAQTGGVRYYDADGKGVKASDFTENATLYAHWMERYEI
-2944 FTLTIAN
+2944 T
-2951 AFGGTIESLP
+2951 
-2961 SAANV
+2961 
-2966 TEVRFNSGANAD
+2966 
-2978 RGLVVSS
+2978 
-2985 TTIPEALKSKLVVYG
+2985 
-3000 YDVAAADKPL
+3000 YD
-3010 ITFPAGTTVNAAE
+3010 
-3023 FTIRHASSVDAEGT
+3023 
-3037 AFKSVRKV
+3037 
-3045 TNSDGTIS
+3045 
-3053 LYPNIEYTLS
+3053 
-3063 FEGLEGAS
+3063 GLEGATHE
-3071 NPNEGKT
+3071 NPAQYTAKSEI
-3078 FTVDDELILIAPGQ
+3078 VLRAPTK

-3097 FGGWQENGEPIS
+3097 FGGWQENGAPIS

-3116 GNKTLTATWVDTNDY
+3116 GNKTLTATWVSTNGY

-3203 ASFHGQVVLCHSLNG
+3203 ASFHGQVVLCHSLSG

-3387 WLDAGNELGAEFA
+3387 WLDAGNEPGAEFA
-3400 TPHFIVNGNGGE
+3400 APHFIVNGNGGE

-3506 SSVTRPFYNGYSFRG
+3506 SSVTRPFRNGWSFRG

-3528 DTGTMIYDRTG
+3528 DTGAMIYDQTG

-3627 PYVSDG
+3627 PQVTDG

-3683 VEMESNNTL
+3683 VEMESGNTL
-3692 ELIVCGENRRLKLAA
+3692 EMIVCAENRRLELAA
-3707 KLTGDE
+3707 TLTGDE
-3713 NTVIKL
+3713 TTVIKL
-3719 LGQNQN
+3719 LGQNQKN
-3725 YDNNLGYVISGDA
+3725 DSNLGYVFSGDA
-3738 SGFKGKV
+3738 SGFKGRIK
-3745 RDGTNGGANNCYYCM
+3745 DGIGVNPGCVYHCM

-3932 AMIYDRTGTRVAESP
+3932 AMIYDQTGTRVANPP
-3947 TLHNGDTIYAHWE
+3947 TLAPGSTIYAHWE

-4010 YTTKNDGKGYS
+4010 YTTKNGGKGYS

-4114 HGQPNANQR
+4114 HGQTNADQR

-4180 PASCKAAT
+4180 PESCEAT

-4208 TFYST
+4208 TFYSK
-4213 EVDFTARFF
+4213 EVDFNARLF

-4419 PLNYYQIKARFFIN
+4419 PLNYYQIKARFFFN

-4475 SRQSYSRFGFD
+4475 PRQSYSRFGFD

-4577 GNGRFSTGEFAG
+4577 GNGRFSTETFAG